1 MSESSRRTPGQW
13 LNRRSINQ
21 RLNIQASAAI
31 VLSVILMAVIG
42 AGSYA
47 SLSMI
52 RTDNR
57 IAHQALSSAL
67 LEKDFASLERDV
79 FRHALLRSEATR
91 EGYEGNIK
99 DLSDSLAT
107 TRSELDPK
115 DQRQVDD
122 VKAKANAYV
131 STVDNVLKAG
141 PTDEQGVSAIMNVGD
156 SVDASIEA
164 IRDPVIA
171 SAEKISAD
179 QENLAKL
186 IFAVTLFI
194 AALVG
199 FSSFVLARMIR
210 NAIAR
215 ELGSIS
221 EAIGEILQGNLDVEI
236 DHVDRQDDL
245 GELARAAVQLRETS
259 RAKLQSDTDMK
270 EMASH
275 VGECLKRMSEGDLTV
290 SLPEL
295 SEGYAGLRNDF
306 NNAIAQLRET
316 MTTVADVAHS
326 VKSGSTEISQ
336 ASDSLAQRT
345 ERHAAE
351 LAHTA
356 ESVNHITTTLNDTAD
371 GAAQANRDVDDAM
384 SEAITGGKVVAQA
397 VDAMSNVEDSSVKIE
412 QIIGV
417 IDGIAFQTNLLALN
431 AGVEAARAGSA
442 GSGFAVV
449 ANEVRALAQ
458 RSADAAKDIKALIE
472 STTTQVSSGA
482 ELVRKTGAVLERI
495 TTKIEGV
502 TALVNQIS
510 SKAAEQ
516 SALLAQTNNSM
527 GNMDQV
533 TQQNA
538 AMVEE
543 STAAAR
549 ILAQDAD
556 NLADLV
562 SRFTLNGKAAQR
574 LKSINDLSVISR
586 STAPLWRELR
596 QG

>member
-1 MSESSRRTPGQW
+1 M
-13 LNRRSINQ
+13 
-21 RLNIQASAAI
+21 
-31 VLSVILMAVIG
+31 
-42 AGSYA
+42 
-47 SLSMI
+47 
-52 RTDNR
+52 
-57 IAHQALSSAL
+57 
-67 LEKDFASLERDV
+67 
-79 FRHALLRSEATR
+79 
-91 EGYEGNIK
+91 
-99 DLSDSLAT
+99 
-107 TRSELDPK
+107 
-115 DQRQVDD
+115 
-122 VKAKANAYV
+122 
-131 STVDNVLKAG
+131 
-141 PTDEQGVSAIMNVGD
+141 
-156 SVDASIEA
+156 
-164 IRDPVIA
+164 
-171 SAEKISAD
+171 
-179 QENLAKL
+179 
-186 IFAVTLFI
+186 
-194 AALVG
+194 
-199 FSSFVLARMIR
+199 
-210 NAIAR
+210 
-215 ELGSIS
+215 
-221 EAIGEILQGNLDVEI
+221 
-236 DHVDRQDDL
+236 
-245 GELARAAVQLRETS
+245 
-259 RAKLQSDTDMK
+259 
-270 EMASH
+270 
-275 VGECLKRMSEGDLTV
+275 
-290 SLPEL
+290 
-295 SEGYAGLRNDF
+295 
-306 NNAIAQLRET
+306 
-316 MTTVADVAHS
+316 
-326 VKSGSTEISQ
+326 
-336 ASDSLAQRT
+336 
-345 ERHAAE
+345 
-351 LAHTA
+351 
-356 ESVNHITTTLNDTAD
+356 
-371 GAAQANRDVDDAM
+371 
-384 SEAITGGKVVAQA
+384 
-397 VDAMSNVEDSSVKIE
+397 
-412 QIIGV
+412 